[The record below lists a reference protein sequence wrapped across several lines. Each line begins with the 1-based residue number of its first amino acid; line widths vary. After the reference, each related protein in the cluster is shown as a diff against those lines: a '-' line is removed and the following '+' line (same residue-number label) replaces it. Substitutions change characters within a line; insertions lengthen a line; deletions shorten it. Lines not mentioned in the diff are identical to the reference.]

1 MIPAVNWRGKLLPI
15 LVVVILIFDV
25 ALPLASAHGTCSTSE
40 MGGSLVC
47 DTTALAGL
55 VASAQGSA
63 TPAAIAP
70 GDMLINEVVF
80 KEDNDWI
87 EFYVLKAADYEGLTI
102 YYKGG
107 SGVKEFPKITAS
119 AGDYIVLHFDGDPAN
134 DENDATRKGSNGYW
148 DIYTGDTGLT
158 GTDNVVRIQRVGTE
172 SVHETN
178 TIDTVIW
185 SDNSAKLTASQAVAN
200 DLVATGHWDAGAVFS
215 DIRDCDAWTD
225 SDDIEAGVA
234 IGLNFIMS
242 REAP

>member
-1 MIPAVNWRGKLLPI
+1 MFY
-15 LVVVILIFDV
+15 IFGDD
-25 ALPLASAHGTCSTSE
+25 GTTPDE
-40 MGGSLVC
+40 HD
-47 DTTALAGL
+47 DT
-55 VASAQGSA
+55 
-63 TPAAIAP
+63 
-70 GDMLINEVVF
+70 GDTN
-80 KEDNDWI
+80 
-87 EFYVLKAADYEGLTI
+87 A
-102 YYKGG
+102 
-107 SGVKEFPKITAS
+107 
-119 AGDYIVLHFDGDPAN
+119 
-134 DENDATRKGSNGYW
+134 NGYW

-178 TIDTVIW
+178 TIDAVIW

-200 DLVATGHWDAGAVFS
+200 DLVATGHWDAGAIFS